1 MSKMVHCPRCNEAG
15 DRIAPAKP
23 LWWHCFL
30 RLLLRRPYRC
40 RACQKRFSAPFWV
53 KPYTPRVAVKEVLS
67 NPELLRAA
75 LGQHTSPPTQAQPTA
90 ATRQRPSIREVI
102 KRGWSW
108 ACKKVTQAATHVKK
122 KLGQGLAWCVD
133 KLRQGCAALRHGPSR
148 LAACSVSIMA
158 TLGAVSV
165 TLWRLRR
172 SCSIALS
179 VGLIAG
185 VVGYFAGPII
195 SSMLCGLS
203 GMALTLSSMI
213 LLPLWRLLNWNISA
227 TSN

>member
-1 MSKMVHCPRCNEAG
+1 MTSTINNNVRLPRKMLATEIDRLDALLDGLAENLNDAVAMAVKDTVGQVVREA
-15 DRIAPAKP
+15 
-23 LWWHCFL
+23 
-30 RLLLRRPYRC
+30 
-40 RACQKRFSAPFWV
+40 V
-53 KPYTPRVAVKEVLS
+53 EVAVKEVLS

-185 VVGYFAGPII
+185 VVGYFAGPIV

-227 TSN
+227 AAN

>member
-1 MSKMVHCPRCNEAG
+1 MTSTINSNVRMPRKMLATEIDRLDALLDGLADNLNKAVAMAVKDTVGQVVREA
-15 DRIAPAKP
+15 
-23 LWWHCFL
+23 
-30 RLLLRRPYRC
+30 
-40 RACQKRFSAPFWV
+40 V
-53 KPYTPRVAVKEVLS
+53 EVAVKEVLS

-75 LGQHTSPPTQAQPTA
+75 LGQHTPPTQAQPTTA
-90 ATRQRPSIREVI
+90 RPERRSFEEVF
-102 KRGWSW
+102 KSGWSW
-108 ACKKVTQAATHVKK
+108 VCKKVTQGATHVKK
-122 KLGQGLAWCVD
+122 KLGQGLTWCLD
-133 KLRQGCAALRHGPSR
+133 KLRKGWAALQNGPSR

-213 LLPLWRLLNWNISA
+213 LLPLRRLLNWNISA
-227 TSN
+227 ASN

>member
-1 MSKMVHCPRCNEAG
+1 MTSTINSNVRMPRKMLATEIDRLDALLDGLAENLNDAVAMAVKDTVGQVVREA
-15 DRIAPAKP
+15 
-23 LWWHCFL
+23 
-30 RLLLRRPYRC
+30 
-40 RACQKRFSAPFWV
+40 V
-53 KPYTPRVAVKEVLS
+53 EVAVKEVLS

-227 TSN
+227 AAN

>member
-1 MSKMVHCPRCNEAG
+1 MTSTINSNVRLPRKMLATEIDRLDALLDGLAENLNDAVAMAVKDTVGQVVREA
-15 DRIAPAKP
+15 
-23 LWWHCFL
+23 
-30 RLLLRRPYRC
+30 
-40 RACQKRFSAPFWV
+40 V
-53 KPYTPRVAVKEVLS
+53 EVAVKEVLS

-108 ACKKVTQAATHVKK
+108 VCKKVTQAATHVKK

-213 LLPLWRLLNWNISA
+213 LLPLWRLLNWNISDA
-227 TSN
+227 AN